1 MRILLTCFLVFAFF
15 GCGTTHLAKNTC
27 AIKLIKIIMYN
38 NPLGRETMGKYAYNV
53 IDSLDKAGANYEVLD
68 SVTLQKFQ
76 SIIDHSKKKK
86 RITLLL
92 GSQSIFYQM
101 TIAECNNSYIVRTII
116 CREAKHYVIKNLSTT
131 TDYIVRNEDDIRRL
145 AHFIDAVKRRQA
157 H

>member
-1 MRILLTCFLVFAFF
+1 
-15 GCGTTHLAKNTC
+15 
-27 AIKLIKIIMYN
+27 MYN
-38 NPLGRETMGKYAYNV
+38 NPLGRETMGKYAYSV
-53 IDSLDKAGANYEVLD
+53 IDSLNKAGANYEVLD

-101 TIAECNNSYIVRTII
+101 TIAECNNSYIARMII
-116 CREAKHYVIKNLSTT
+116 CREAKH
-131 TDYIVRNEDDIRRL
+131 YIVRNEDDIRWL
-145 AHFIDAVKRRQA
+145 AHFIDAVKMRQI